1 MENVIN
7 GTPKATFYLNE
18 LASELSALV
27 IDKKYENTG
36 VITMVER
43 RGVMVYNGVIQYEY
57 DEIYDEV
64 FQYLINNQIK

>member
-18 LASELSALV
+18 LASELTALV

>member
-1 MENVIN
+1 MENQIN

>member
-1 MENVIN
+1 MKNQIN

-18 LASELSALV
+18 LASELTALV

-64 FQYLINNQIK
+64 FQYLIKNQIK

>member
-18 LASELSALV
+18 LASELTALI

-36 VITMVER
+36 IVTMIER
-43 RGVMVYNGVIQYEY
+43 KGVMVYNGIIQYEY
-57 DEIYDEV
+57 DDIYDEV